1 MARGSVEDG
10 PHPVDRHVGRRVC
23 EKRIAMG
30 FNQSDL
36 GRALGLTFQQIQKY
50 EKGTNRVSASKLWQ
64 MARFFKVDVSYFFEG
79 LAPVSQPGMA
89 ENDAPVFTHD
99 FPATRYTIELS
110 RLAPALPARKQ
121 KLLLE
126 MAREMGGGEP
136 AEEADAA

>member
-1 MARGSVEDG
+1 MARGGGEDG

-23 EKRIAMG
+23 EKRIALG
-30 FNQSDL
+30 YNQSDL

-64 MARFFKVDVSYFFEG
+64 MARFFKVDVSYFFDG
-79 LAPVSQPGMA
+79 LAPAGQPGVA
-89 ENDAPVFTHD
+89 ENDAPAYNHD
-99 FPATRYTIELS
+99 FPATRYTIELA
-110 RLAPALPARKQ
+110 RLAPSLPVRNQ

-126 MAREMGGGEP
+126 MARAMTGVET